1 MPPLTLT
8 LDYGLEIQAL
18 FRICSCAKVPASG
31 PIWTSSITR
40 RSFKAWNPKTLHR
53 MAGSTRRGPM
63 AKVPGAS
70 PCGICEL
77 KQLYVRPSFRG
88 QGTAPALVRQL
99 LEDTRAIVGYRRMRP
114 LPFLREAVALH
125 RKIGFTDIPCYN
137 NSPMAETISLQLELS
152 SLPPRNL

>member
-1 MPPLTLT
+1 MLLRESPGFRAHLDIQHYETEFQSLESNYAPPDGRLYPARADGQSAGCIALRK
-8 LDYGLEIQAL
+8 LD
-18 FRICSCAKVPASG
+18 RD
-31 PIWTSSITR
+31 
-40 RSFKAWNPKTLHR
+40 
-53 MAGSTRRGPM
+53 
-63 AKVPGAS
+63 
-70 PCGICEL
+70 ICEL

>member
-1 MPPLTLT
+1 MLLRESPGFRAHLDIQHYETEFQSLESKYAPPDGRLYPARADGQSAGCIALRK
-8 LDYGLEIQAL
+8 LD
-18 FRICSCAKVPASG
+18 RD
-31 PIWTSSITR
+31 
-40 RSFKAWNPKTLHR
+40 
-53 MAGSTRRGPM
+53 
-63 AKVPGAS
+63 
-70 PCGICEL
+70 ICEL